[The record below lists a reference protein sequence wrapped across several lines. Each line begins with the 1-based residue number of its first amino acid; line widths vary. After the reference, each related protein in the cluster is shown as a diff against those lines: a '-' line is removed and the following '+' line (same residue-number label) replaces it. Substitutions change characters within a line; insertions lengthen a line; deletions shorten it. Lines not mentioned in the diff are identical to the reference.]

1 MFIIYI
7 LYPST
12 FTSLGLV
19 TLYLKLELYRYSRAR
34 VAIMKLR
41 VLEGLYCTKF
51 QSFAVILA
59 RVTSTLYGRTVTKL
73 L

>member
-7 LYPST
+7 LCPST
-12 FTSLGLV
+12 SASLGLV
-19 TLYLKLELYRYSRAR
+19 TLYLRFKLYRYSRAI

-51 QSFAVILA
+51 QSCTVIVA
-59 RVTSTLYGRTVTKL
+59 HVTSTSYVRTVTKL